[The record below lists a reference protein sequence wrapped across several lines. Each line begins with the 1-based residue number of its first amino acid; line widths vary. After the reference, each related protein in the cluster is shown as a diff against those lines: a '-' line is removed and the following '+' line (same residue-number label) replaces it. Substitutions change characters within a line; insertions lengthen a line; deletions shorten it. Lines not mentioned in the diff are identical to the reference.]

1 MGIKPKVVIRGIYAT
16 ALTKL
21 LLDSDIIV
29 NEPSQ
34 VIAKRLQLN
43 RTFQIT
49 ETRIQDRHDRQ
60 GIILSGFAEDTDQI
74 VEVLKNALPD
84 LVIREKF
91 TLNHLTRKTPLQLG
105 FTSWDVEFTYNTK
118 RALDEVRHTVKPTI
132 IGHHF
137 LKVISPERVDKLEK
151 DPQISDNKRVELGQ
165 RLKED
170 LIYRLLQTGQEV
182 QFEHVKP
189 NGTII
194 HLVPGKIISLFHESF
209 EVKRSG
215 FRGRSYYDGIN
226 VPKGP
231 GDYAITEINEAAWIL
246 KHTYYSND
254 GRKKGEM
261 YNINTPIEIYPSH
274 VRYVDLEVDVVRRD
288 NNDVYIIDLDKL
300 KIAVEQGFIA
310 ENLGEIAKRKA
321 DDVYRHLRHNRQ
333 YLI

>member
-1 MGIKPKVVIRGIYAT
+1 MDIKPKVVIRGIYAT

-29 NEPSQ
+29 NKPQQ
-34 VIAKRLQLN
+34 VIANRLQLN
-43 RTFQIT
+43 RISPIT

-60 GIILSGFAEDTDQI
+60 GIILSGFSEDTDQI

-84 LVIREKF
+84 LIVREKF
-91 TLNHLTRKTPLQLG
+91 TLNHLTGKIPFQLG
-105 FTSWDVEFTYNTK
+105 FASWDIEFTYNTK

-132 IGHHF
+132 IGYHL
-137 LKVISPERVDKLEK
+137 LKGISPERVDELEK
-151 DPQISDNKRVELGQ
+151 DIQISNKRSELSQ

-170 LIYRLLQTGQEV
+170 LIYRFLQTGQEV
-182 QFEHVKP
+182 QIEHVKP

-194 HLVPGKIISLFHESF
+194 HLVPGKIISLSHESF
-209 EVKRSG
+209 KVKRSG

-226 VPKGP
+226 VPKGA

-246 KHTYYSND
+246 KHIYYSND

-300 KIAVEQGFIA
+300 KMAIEEGFIT
-310 ENLGEIAKRKA
+310 EKLGELAKKKA
-321 DDVYRHLRHNRQ
+321 DDVYRHLRHDRQ